1 MPRRANKT
9 GTYKRRK
16 DGTCEIQYRTG
27 LYNRD
32 TGKEIRISVY
42 GKRQEDARKKLT
54 EKISQLDKGTY
65 IAPDKTT
72 VEGWL
77 LEWLDTFIA
86 DKRADTTVKQ
96 YRSNIKNNIVP
107 VIGKKRVQ
115 AVKPL
120 DIQHVLNA
128 ASKKGLSAKTVK
140 NISGIMHESFSKAVF
155 CGLIQSNPCIGVEL
169 PKAKE
174 FVIKPLDLSE
184 MIAFEELLPSDSY
197 GNLFGFLMFSGLRK
211 AEALGLTWD
220 CVDFENRLITVN
232 KQLSEDIRR
241 ETKNRFYIKN
251 GTKTVSGC
259 RTFEPQPEAFEYLK
273 RERLKQKEERLKYG
287 AWHVPE
293 GFPPDLVF
301 TNPDGSYINPDT
313 AIKHFKRLAR
323 QLGRPELR
331 VHDLRHTY
339 VTQTVAA
346 TGDYKTAS
354 ANVGH
359 STPAFTMQR
368 YQHVTREMQSRYAE
382 LASEYY
388 AKAKGK
394 A

>member
-1 MPRRANKT
+1 MGKAANGT
-9 GTYKRRK
+9 GTIRQRKKDLWEARYYTGRFDK
-16 DGTCEIQYRTG
+16 DGKPER
-27 LYNRD
+27 
-32 TGKEIRISVY
+32 KSVY
-42 GKRQEDARKKLT
+42 GKNQAEVRKKLT
-54 EKISQLDKGTY
+54 EITSQLDKGLY
-65 IAPDKTT
+65 VEPNKTT
-72 VEGWL
+72 VE
-77 LEWLDTFIA
+77 EWLTEWIESFIV
-86 DKRADTTVKQ
+86 DKREDTTVKQ

-107 VIGKKRVQ
+107 IIGKRPIQSIRAADV
-115 AVKPL
+115 
-120 DIQHVLNA
+120 QHVLNK

-155 CGLIQSNPCIGVEL
+155 FGLLQSNPCMGIEI

-174 FVIKPLDLSE
+174 FVIKPLELSE

-241 ETKNRFYIKN
+241 ETKNRFYIKD
-251 GTKTVSGC
+251 GTKTENGY

-273 RERLKQKEERLKYG
+273 KERQKQREGRLKFG

-313 AIKHFKRLAR
+313 AIRHFKRLAK

-331 VHDLRHTY
+331 IHDLRHTY

-346 TGDYKTAS
+346 TGDYKTVS
-354 ANVGH
+354 ENVGH
-359 STPAFTMQR
+359 ATPSFTMQR

-382 LASEYY
+382 LAHEYY
-388 AKAKGK
+388 MKAKNQ